1 MKKLLILC
9 LFTTPIY
16 AMPKYNLDSKN
27 TEQLLCAMDM
37 IGGEGMAESNDEKV
51 ALLNFLDGQATR
63 KKISY
68 CQEWHTINRYTSNF
82 KENLSRLRSS
92 STYKKQNIA
101 QKHISLVMDFADNKI
116 KTTAKR
122 DWIKNKATN
131 FLTCKAINVKW
142 AKYVRGYRI
151 VGKTIYMNVA
161 NKDKGQNLE
170 MWNQLKG
177 FCNGQSN

>member
-37 IGGEGMAESNDEKV
+37 VEGEQMAQSDEEKI
-51 ALLNFLDGQATR
+51 ATLYFLDGQATR
-63 KKISY
+63 RNISY
-68 CQEWHTINRYTSNF
+68 CQEWNLLNRYTSNR
-82 KENLSRLRSS
+82 KNNLLKLRSS
-92 STYKKQNIA
+92 QTYKQNKIG
-101 QKHISLVMDFADNKI
+101 QKHIGLVMDFADNKL
-116 KTTAKR
+116 KGSVKLE
-122 DWIKNKATN
+122 WIKNKATN
-131 FLTCKAINVKW
+131 FLTCDAINVKW

-170 MWNQLKG
+170 MWNQLKEY
-177 FCNGQSN
+177 CNGRVN